1 VKSPAIKSIYAA
13 VVLSGV
19 IYAFV
24 VLRGPNGIPGLRAK
38 QAMIHEYEQSNQKM
52 QRQIEEKQE
61 RIKRLQ
67 EDSGNTPELEY
78 EIRNRLKLAKPGEK
92 IYILDDKK
100 Q

>member
-1 VKSPAIKSIYAA
+1 
-13 VVLSGV
+13 
-19 IYAFV
+19 
-24 VLRGPNGIPGLRAK
+24 
-38 QAMIHEYEQSNQKM
+38 MIHEYEQSNQRM